1 MRNRNRRRPSPATVI
16 SLLALVLSMAG
27 TATAARVLITSSSQI
42 KNGAVTSADIKDGS
56 VSRGD
61 LKANAVDGSKVRN
74 GSLGTEDFSGAARS
88 ALQAA
93 ETQALEVFRKT
104 GPDAQPAGT
113 EFRRVATLNNIPGG
127 TYAITAKTVIT
138 PLETSESGLLGQGV
152 GSLAARCELDA
163 GGDKDQSVSFV
174 GSPGALA
181 PGLVFNQI
189 TRSFGSTGTV
199 TLSCAIDKASWR
211 ASDTS
216 IIAVR
221 VGRAPRSPVEG

>member
-1 MRNRNRRRPSPATVI
+1 MQNRNRRRPSPATVI
-16 SLLALVLSMAG
+16 ALLALVFSMAG
-27 TATAARVLITSSSQI
+27 TATAARVLIKSSSQI
-42 KNGAVTSADIKDGS
+42 KNGAVTSADLKDGG
-56 VSRGD
+56 VSARD
-61 LKANAVDGSKVRN
+61 LRANAVDGTKVRN
-74 GSLGTEDFSGAARS
+74 GTLDADDFSGAART

-93 ETQALEVFRKT
+93 ETQALEVFRKN
-104 GPDAQPAGT
+104 GPEAQPAGT
-113 EFRRVATLNNIPGG
+113 DFKRVATLANVPGG
-127 TYAITAKTVIT
+127 TYSISAKTVIT
-138 PLETSESGLLGQGV
+138 PIETTEGGLLGQGV

-163 GGDKDQSVSFV
+163 GGDKDQSVAFV

-181 PGLVFNQI
+181 PGLVYNQI
-189 TRSFGSTGTV
+189 TRSFGSSGTV

>member
-1 MRNRNRRRPSPATVI
+1 VI
-16 SLLALVLSMAG
+16 ALLALVFSMAG

-42 KNGAVTSADIKDGS
+42 KSGSVTGSDIKDGN
-56 VSRGD
+56 VAARD
-61 LKANAVDGSKVRN
+61 LKANAVDSSKIKN
-74 GSLGTEDFSGAARS
+74 GSLDADDFSGSART

-93 ETQALEVFRKT
+93 ETQALEVFRKS

-113 EFRRVATLNNIPGG
+113 DFKRVATLDNVPAG
-127 TYAITAKTVIT
+127 TYALSAKTVIT
-138 PLETSESGLLGQGV
+138 PIESTEGGLLGQGT

-181 PGLVFNQI
+181 PGLVYNQI
-189 TRSFGSTGTV
+189 TRSFGSSGRV
-199 TLSCAIDKASWR
+199 TLSCAIDKATWR